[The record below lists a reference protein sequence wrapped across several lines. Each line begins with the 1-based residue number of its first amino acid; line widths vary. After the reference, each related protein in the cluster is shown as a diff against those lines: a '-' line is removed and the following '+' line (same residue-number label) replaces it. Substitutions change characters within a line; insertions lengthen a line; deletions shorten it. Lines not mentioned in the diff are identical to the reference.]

1 MSVES
6 FRYCEEAR
14 EESVYES
21 MTSMV
26 STYLVGEDECAEEDA
41 LIGPLLEGN
50 LDVGLCALDVDEGN
64 EEGGDLDLCLRKDV
78 CEELEELVVL
88 GCVNMERP
96 REEIDEGRPSV

>member
-6 FRYCEEAR
+6 FRYCEEGR

-41 LIGPLLEGN
+41 LVGPLLEGD
-50 LDVGLCALDVDEGN
+50 LDVGLGTLDVDEGDQ
-64 EEGGDLDLCLRKDV
+64 EGGDLDLR
-78 CEELEELVVL
+78 LV
-88 GCVNMERP
+88 
-96 REEIDEGRPSV
+96 